1 MSHTFFEVDVFATD
15 AFTGN
20 PLAVIAGADDLSSE
34 QMQNIARWLNLSETT
49 FLLEPTTPEADYR
62 VRIFTQSEEFPF
74 AGHPT
79 LGTARA
85 WLTLNSSDKS
95 ELIQECG
102 AGLIPVKVDGDRLAF
117 AAPPRTRTGEL
128 PGDEVATIVDTL
140 RISED
145 EIVAHAWGVNGPQWR
160 LVQLGSIEAVRNLR
174 PTAPEPG
181 RHIGVVAVEG
191 EVAEVRAFVDNAEDP
206 VTGSL
211 NAALAQWL
219 RERGEVGPEY
229 VAWQGR
235 CVGADGAV
243 YVHDDGADIWIGG
256 TAEVRVRGELV

>member
-1 MSHTFFEVDVFATD
+1 MPHTFFEVDVFATEP
-15 AFTGN
+15 FTGN
-20 PLAVIAGADDLSSE
+20 PLAVIAGADDLATE
-34 QMQNIARWLNLSETT
+34 QMQSIARWLNLSETT

-62 VRIFTQSEEFPF
+62 VRIFTTSEELPF

-85 WLTLNSSDKS
+85 WLTLNSSDKR

-102 AGLIPVKVDGDRLAF
+102 AGLIPVRVDGDHLAF

-128 PGDEVATIVDTL
+128 EADEVAKVVDTL
-140 RISED
+140 GISE
-145 EIVAHAWGVNGPQWR
+145 EEVVAHAWGINGPRWQ
-160 LVQLGSIEAVRNLR
+160 LVQLPTIEAVRALS
-174 PTAPEPG
+174 PKPLEG

-219 RERGEVGPEY
+219 RERGEAGAEY
-229 VAWQGR
+229 FARQGR
-235 CVGADGAV
+235 SVGADGRV
-243 YVHDDGADIWIGG
+243 FVRDDGTDIWIGG
-256 TAEVRVRGELV
+256 TVEVRVRGELA